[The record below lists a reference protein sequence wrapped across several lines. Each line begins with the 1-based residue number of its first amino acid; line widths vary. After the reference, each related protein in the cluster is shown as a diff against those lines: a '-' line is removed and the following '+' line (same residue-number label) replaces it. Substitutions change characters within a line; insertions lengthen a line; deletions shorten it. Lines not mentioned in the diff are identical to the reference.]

1 MPLPPDL
8 PFDDTLLERLL
19 PDSVAVALR
28 GESPAAFFAW
38 MRARIRDEL
47 APPLD
52 LFSSQDPSDAVDE
65 SVLDV
70 FAWQL
75 GRAIWNGLP
84 LPGNNFRPRPL
95 PNPGR
100 NDPCPCGSGAK
111 FKQCC
116 GRLPAMPSLDP
127 AALWPIVL
135 EQLDRGVLKAALERG
150 QIPLEGLLAH
160 AQELHEQGRS
170 KKAVELLAPQFA
182 GALAR
187 TDELAEAALD
197 LLCNLYDE
205 LGHQRKKVA
214 LLNDLVARV
223 RRSSLRS
230 GAWQRLAAIR
240 MDEGDSAGSWE
251 AFHRAQQDAP
261 DSPGV
266 ALLEVHLLVGEHR
279 HREASERAAFWARR
293 LRKRHAEG
301 LEELLSHL
309 DAVAADPAG
318 AFAQMA
324 TKMLGGASERLQTWL
339 AAVRDRPL
347 PVYALTDE
355 AAPVE
360 DAQALRDSLR
370 QRLRGMGVG
379 GDQLDEMLDQAL
391 SAFEEG
397 QSLPEDALDE
407 EEDFD
412 LADDEP
418 PSDCI
423 TAPESVRALEDEWHG
438 VFPLEKPFSVNDTPF
453 GATDP
458 WEPGTEALW
467 GTWLEAH
474 PAAFDSLDILDDI
487 ATALHLHPQFGAGWL
502 DDVLLGPVL
511 SRAATIVDQA
521 IAARPEPRLE
531 WSWTGNRPALRSLVR
546 LGWLHQRAG
555 RHEQD
560 FALAE
565 RLVALNP
572 LDNHGLRIELMRGY
586 LATGRDEAAV
596 ALAAKFPD
604 DSLVDITY
612 GRALALFRLGRSDE
626 ATAAL
631 REALEQSPKV
641 GKFLLAEKRRK
652 PRIDPHGVRI
662 GGDDEAWLYRE
673 AMRGAWQAT
682 PGAMA
687 WLGEVARG
695 RR

>member
-1 MPLPPDL
+1 MPLTQNP
-8 PFDDTLLERLL
+8 PFDDALFERLL
-19 PDSVAVALR
+19 PDAVAVALR
-28 GESPAAFFAW
+28 GESPTAFFAW
-38 MRARIRDEL
+38 MRARIREEL
-47 APPLD
+47 GTPLD
-52 LFSSQDPSDAVDE
+52 LFSAPDLSGAVDE

-84 LPGNNFRPRPL
+84 LPGNGFRPRPL

-116 GRLPAMPSLDP
+116 GRLPAMPSLDS
-127 AALWPIVL
+127 AALWPFVL
-135 EQLDRGVLKAALERG
+135 EQIDRGVLKAALERG

-182 GALAR
+182 GVPAR

-205 LGHQRKKVA
+205 LGHQRKKLA
-214 LLNDLVARV
+214 LLNDVAARV
-223 RRSSLRS
+223 RRSPLRS
-230 GAWQRLAAIR
+230 AAWQRLAAIR
-240 MDEGDSAGSWE
+240 MDEGDSEGSWE
-251 AFHRAQQDAP
+251 AFHRAHQDAP

-301 LEELLSHL
+301 LEGLLSHL
-309 DAVAADPAG
+309 DAIAADPLG

-324 TKMLGGASERLQTWL
+324 SDMLGGSGARLQTWL
-339 AAVRDRPL
+339 AAVRDRPV
-347 PVYALTDE
+347 PAYALADE
-355 AAPVE
+355 AAPLE
-360 DAQALRDSLR
+360 NAQALRDSLR
-370 QRLRGMGVG
+370 QRLRGMGLG
-379 GDQLDEMLDQAL
+379 GDQLEEMLDQAL
-391 SAFEEG
+391 STFEEG
-397 QSLPEDALDE
+397 RPLPENTLDE
-407 EEDFD
+407 EGGCDS
-412 LADDEP
+412 ADDEP
-418 PSDCI
+418 PTDCI
-423 TAPESVRALEDEWHG
+423 TAPEDLRALEEDWHR

-453 GATDP
+453 GDTDP
-458 WEPGTEALW
+458 WQPATEARW
-467 GTWLEAH
+467 GAWLEAH
-474 PAAFDSLDILDDI
+474 PEAFDSLDILDDI
-487 ATALHLHPQFGAGWL
+487 ATALNLHPQFGAGWL

-511 SRAATIVDQA
+511 SRAVAIVDQA
-521 IAARPEPRLE
+521 IAKRRTPRLE
-531 WSWTGNRPALRSLVR
+531 WGWMGNRPALRSLVR
-546 LGWLHQRAG
+546 FGWLHQRAG

-560 FALAE
+560 FVLAE

-572 LDNHGLRIELMRGY
+572 LDNHGLRTELMRGY
-586 LATGRDEAAV
+586 LETGRDEAAL
-596 ALAAKFPD
+596 ALADKFPD
-604 DSLVDITY
+604 DLLVDITY
-612 GRALALFRLGRSDE
+612 GRALALFRLGRLDE

-641 GKFLLAEKRRK
+641 GKFLLAERRRR

-662 GGDDEAWLYRE
+662 GGDDEAWLYRD
-673 AMRGAWQAT
+673 AMRGIWQAT

-687 WLGEVARG
+687 WLGAVARS
-695 RR
+695 RA